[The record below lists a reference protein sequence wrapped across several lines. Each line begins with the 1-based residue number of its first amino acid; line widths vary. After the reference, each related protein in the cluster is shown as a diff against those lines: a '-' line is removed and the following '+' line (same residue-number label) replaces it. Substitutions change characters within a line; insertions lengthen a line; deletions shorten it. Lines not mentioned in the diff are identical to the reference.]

1 MTAQLALILTG
12 GLLQI
17 VGVAATFRGS
27 IRTWN
32 EFSPDERILDP
43 TRTRIGRAL
52 ATARRTI
59 TSLLGLPQPPHQGAV
74 DFVGTSTL
82 TASGTSR
89 EQFGHLDSEAEVR
102 DALSELDRRTREI
115 MDRLHDVRDSLVDD
129 QSALKDRIAALER
142 ELVARV
148 ADLGTRD
155 QRVAIG
161 GIKTLL
167 WGLALV
173 AAGVGVQTL
182 AALFPTA

>member
-1 MTAQLALILTG
+1 
-12 GLLQI
+12 
-17 VGVAATFRGS
+17 
-27 IRTWN
+27 
-32 EFSPDERILDP
+32 
-43 TRTRIGRAL
+43 
-52 ATARRTI
+52 
-59 TSLLGLPQPPHQGAV
+59 
-74 DFVGTSTL
+74 
-82 TASGTSR
+82 
-89 EQFGHLDSEAEVR
+89 
-102 DALSELDRRTREI
+102 